1 MDFGKLVNSSFD
13 PGSYIKEELEQ
24 GIEPITKRID
34 AIEKKLDLL
43 LLTLGR
49 VEAFLTS
56 LKPLLK
62 VINKLPFVK
71 K

>member
-13 PGSYIKEELEQ
+13 PGSYLKEELEQ
-24 GIEPITKRID
+24 GLEPITKRVD
-34 AIEKKLDLL
+34 SIEKKLDLL

-49 VEAFLTS
+49 IEAFLTT

-62 VINKLPFVK
+62 IIDKLPFVK